1 MQEARSKFNV
11 ETLPDNAI
19 IFEPMDG
26 NLSEGSAM
34 LHFERFI
41 PSAFL
46 GRINCKACFFP
57 LLIYFSEYL

>member
-34 LHFERFI
+34 LYFERFI
-41 PSAFL
+41 PSDFL
-46 GRINCKACFFP
+46 GRINCKACFFL
-57 LLIYFSEYL
+57 LLIYCSEYL